1 MSALVEVRD
10 VVKRYGDVTAVNG
23 VGFQVAPGEVFA
35 LLGPNGAGKT
45 STIRVLMGILY
56 PDGGEV
62 RLLGKPPQESRE
74 QVGYLPEARGLYREA
89 RLLELLVYLGTL
101 KGLRAADARRRALA
115 WLERFGL
122 ADWAQRRVHELS
134 HGMQQKA
141 QLVAALMHDPPVLVL
156 DEPFQGLD
164 PVNIQLVRGLVA
176 ELRAAG
182 KATLLSSHQLVHVE
196 ALADRV
202 ALIHRGRIVAHGS
215 LKSLRQAYARG
226 DLAVGLAG
234 DAPLPP
240 NLPVQQARKRQGV
253 WYVLPQEGVAP
264 QEVLRALV
272 ASGAPVERFEVVYPS
287 LEEIFL
293 RAVESAGDAM
303 PSGAQEVLS

>member
-1 MSALVEVRD
+1 MNAVVEVRHL
-10 VVKRYGDVTAVNG
+10 VKRYGNFTAVDG
-23 VGFQVAPGEVFA
+23 VSFEVAAGQVFA

-62 RLLGKPPQESRE
+62 RLLGMPPQEARE

-89 RLLELLVYLGTL
+89 RLLELLVYLGAL
-101 KGLRAADARRRALA
+101 KGLRTAEARRRALA

-122 ADWAQRRVHELS
+122 SEWAERKVHELS

-164 PVNIQLVRGLVA
+164 PVNIQLVKRLVA
-176 ELRAAG
+176 DLRAEG
-182 KATLLSSHQLVHVE
+182 KGVLLSSHQLVHVE
-196 ALADRV
+196 ALADEV
-202 ALIHRGRIVAHGS
+202 ALINRGRIVAQGP
-215 LKSLRQAYARG
+215 LEALRRQYARG
-226 DLAVGLAG
+226 DIAVGLAER
-234 DAPLPP
+234 APLPP
-240 NLPVQQARKRQGV
+240 QLPVQKAEARHGL
-253 WYVLPQEGVAP
+253 WYLLPEADVTP

-272 ASGAPVERFEVVYPS
+272 DAGAPVERFEVVYPS
-287 LEEIFL
+287 LEEVFL
-293 RAVESAGDAM
+293 RAVEETSGETMAGE
-303 PSGAQEVLS
+303 EVQA